1 MGFGGVGSA
10 CGLWVSFAA
19 QFQAYVKVSL
29 LRVCH
34 HSIMQGKVVI
44 SFRWGGF
51 PDGRQLIIF
60 RFRVDQR
67 CREILYNHLEDRE
80 QTWILESSS

>member
-1 MGFGGVGSA
+1 MK
-10 CGLWVSFAA
+10 
-19 QFQAYVKVSL
+19 QFQAYVEVSL

-44 SFRWGGF
+44 SFRLGGGF
-51 PDGRQLIIF
+51 PDGRQLMRQLIIF

-80 QTWILESSS
+80 QTWILEPSL